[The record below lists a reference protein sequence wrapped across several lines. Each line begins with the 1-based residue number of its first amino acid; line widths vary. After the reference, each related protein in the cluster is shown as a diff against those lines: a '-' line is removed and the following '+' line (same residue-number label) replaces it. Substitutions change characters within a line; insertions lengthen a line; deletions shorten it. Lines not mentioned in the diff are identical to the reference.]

1 MPERSAFVGSW
12 RLLPRPAAP
21 RIDSRLSDVACAG
34 RDNVWAVGAQQPKD
48 GAFGPLI
55 LHFDGS
61 AWAAV
66 EPPATAAPTSLSA
79 VIALPDGAAWAAG
92 GFSAAGNSGYTIPL
106 VTSARGG
113 H

>member
-1 MPERSAFVGSW
+1 MSPAQPE
-12 RLLPRPAAP
+12 
-21 RIDSRLSDVACAG
+21 
-34 RDNVWAVGAQQPKD
+34 D
-48 GAFGPLI
+48 GPFGPRI

-66 EPPATAAPTSLSA
+66 EPPATAVPIALNA

-92 GFSAAGNSGYTIPL
+92 GFSATGDTGYTIPL
-106 VTSARGG
+106 VMSTGGG